1 MAINFPN
8 SPTVNDTFAVG
19 GINFTFTGVKW
30 ESGAV
35 VELSSDTTPT
45 LGGNLDGGAK
55 NINNV
60 GVITATGFSGPLTGN
75 VTGNATGLTGD
86 PSIQVTNAT
95 VLGNLDVQGTTS
107 TIDTAITQ
115 VDSLSVEG
123 SVGIGTTNPAYQ
135 LSINGTGAV
144 RNEIVC
150 TDNNGAGAGV
160 YFRTMNGGSMVSN
173 STIRTDNSG
182 NLQFFSGTSTAPERL
197 RILSDGTFAIGGLS
211 ATPGTVAAG
220 SIINANANSGFFT
233 NGYDG
238 KFGTASNH
246 PVYIQ
251 VNGSSKLTIA
261 TNGDLTSTG
270 TVSDSKGDLRK
281 IIFKQESSAYTLV
294 AADAGKAI
302 EIAAGGITVPNGVF
316 GGGDAITIINDS
328 GSSQSITMGTGLG
341 NMFNTGDG
349 TSGNLTLAGR
359 GMATIYFVNST
370 TCYISGGGLS

>member
-1 MAINFPN
+1 
-8 SPTVNDTFAVG
+8 
-19 GINFTFTGVKW
+19 
-30 ESGAV
+30 
-35 VELSSDTTPT
+35 LSSDTTPT

-55 NINNV
+55 NIHNV